1 MHSGRKIFL
10 IGFMGSGKSTA
21 GKKLASHFGWSFVDL
36 DEKIETLTGMKISEI
51 FSKKGEPWFRKTE
64 ALMLHDLES
73 EIDTVIS
80 TGGGTPC
87 FGDNMDY
94 MLDSGLTVYLRLT
107 PEQLEKRLTD
117 STSDR
122 PLIKNV
128 SKKKLYRFI
137 IKKLGEREEDYLRA
151 AIIIDGF
158 NTDDSLLFSLVGE
171 WIG

>member
-1 MHSGRKIFL
+1 
-10 IGFMGSGKSTA
+10 MGSGKSTA
-21 GKKLASHFGWSFVDL
+21 GKRLASHFGWSFVDL
-36 DEKIETLTGMKISEI
+36 DEKIEILTGMKIPEI
-51 FSKKGEPWFRKTE
+51 FSEKGESWFRETE
-64 ALMLHDLES
+64 ALMLHDLEN

-87 FGDNMDY
+87 YGDNMDY

-107 PEQLEKRLTD
+107 PKQLEKRLTD

-128 SKKKLYRFI
+128 SKKKLYSFI
-137 IKKLGEREEDYLRA
+137 VKKLDEREKCYSRA

-158 NTDDSLLFSLVGE
+158 NTNDSLLFSLVRD

>member
-36 DEKIETLTGMKISEI
+36 DEKIEILTGMKIPEI
-51 FSKKGEPWFRKTE
+51 FSEKGELWFRETE
-64 ALMLHDLES
+64 ALILHDLKD

-87 FGDNMDY
+87 FGDNMDF

-128 SKKKLYRFI
+128 SKKKLKSFI
-137 IKKLGEREEDYLRA
+137 VKKLDEREPYYSRA
-151 AIIIDGF
+151 AIIIDGSD
-158 NTDDSLLFSLVGE
+158 TDNSLLFSIVRD